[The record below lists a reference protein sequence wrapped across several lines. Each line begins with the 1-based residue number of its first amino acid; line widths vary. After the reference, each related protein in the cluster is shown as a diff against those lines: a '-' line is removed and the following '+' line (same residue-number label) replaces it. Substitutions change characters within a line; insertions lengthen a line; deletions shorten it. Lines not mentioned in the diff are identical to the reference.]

1 MASGRLRET
10 ILRETGPADAA
21 ALARVYAHAVR
32 HGIGTFEETPP
43 LPAEMERRRLEA
55 HGYGLPHLVAVDAS
69 GEVLGFAYG
78 SPFRTR
84 WGYRW
89 TAETTVYVDPVAQ
102 GRGVGSLLVGGLVSR
117 CEAMGLR
124 QLIGVIGGSENAA
137 SLAVHARHGFVHA
150 GLLPHVG
157 VKFGRWIDVVFM
169 RRDLNGGG
177 ADIPTA
183 PGLPLA
189 R

>member
-1 MASGRLRET
+1 MDVRLRET
-10 ILRETGPADAA
+10 TPADAA
-21 ALARVYAHAVR
+21 ALARVYADAVL
-32 HGIGTFEETPP
+32 HGVGTFEETPP
-43 LPAEMERRRLEA
+43 QPREMERRRGEVA
-55 HGYGLPHLVAVDAS
+55 AYGLPHLVAVDS
-69 GEVLGFAYG
+69 GGEVLGFGYC

-89 TAETTVYVDPVAQ
+89 TAETTLYVDPAAQ
-102 GRGVGSLLVGGLVSR
+102 GRGVGGRLLGELVAR

-124 QLIGVIGGSENAA
+124 QLVAVVGGSENAA
-137 SLAVHARHGFVHA
+137 SIAVHARHGFVHA

-177 ADIPTA
+177 ADIPST

>member
-1 MASGRLRET
+1 MSQGAVRLRDT
-10 ILRETGPADAA
+10 TADDAT
-21 ALARVYAHAVR
+21 ALARIYADAVL

-43 LPAEMERRRLEA
+43 TPDEMERRRAEVA
-55 HGYGLPHLVAVDAS
+55 GYGLPHLVAEDAQ
-69 GEVLGFAYG
+69 ERVLGFAYA

-89 TAETTVYVDPVAQ
+89 TAETTVYVDPQAH
-102 GRGVGSLLVGGLVSR
+102 GRGVGGRLLAEVVAR
-117 CEAMGLR
+117 CEGLGLR

-137 SLAVHARHGFVHA
+137 SIAVHARCGFQPA

-157 VKFGRWIDVVFM
+157 VKLGRWVDVVLM

-177 ADIPTA
+177 NDMPAA
-183 PGLPLA
+183 PGLPLP